1 MVLGLSQYYIN
12 KRKWRDSTC
21 ACSRR
26 FQAPFR
32 GEWLGIPSPG
42 FLFTKPRIAAMP
54 LSALHLTTYSPRPRT
69 GWGQFPVVLGRH
81 PRRGVLQCIMGCVG
95 PNSQSAQSLSADT
108 GWYACMFDVGFA
120 VIICQRRAS
129 TSPPRGVL
137 YIRCPTPLPAR

>member
-12 KRKWRDSTC
+12 KRKWRDSKC

-26 FQAPFR
+26 VQAPFR

-42 FLFTKPRIAAMP
+42 FLFTKPRTAAVP
-54 LSALHLTTYSPRPRT
+54 FSALHLTAYSPRPRT

-95 PNSQSAQSLSADT
+95 PNSQSVQSPSTDT
-108 GWYACMFDVGFA
+108 GWYTCVVDVGF
-120 VIICQRRAS
+120 VVPICQKRAS

-137 YIRCPTPLPAR
+137 YIRCPKPLPAR

>member
-12 KRKWRDSTC
+12 KRKWRDSKC

-32 GEWLGIPSPG
+32 SEWLGIPSPG
-42 FLFTKPRIAAMP
+42 FLFTKPRTAAMP
-54 LSALHLTTYSPRPRT
+54 LSALHLTTYFPRPRT

-95 PNSQSAQSLSADT
+95 PNSQSVQSLSADT

-120 VIICQRRAS
+120 VTICQKRAS
-129 TSPPRGVL
+129 TSPPWGVL
-137 YIRCPTPLPAR
+137 YIRRPTPLPAR